1 MNNQTNT
8 CNDIYCNGK
17 MVDWAMSSTFS
28 KETEKAVL
36 VRVYFTQEK
45 SACYNREVWIP
56 KSLLVIDRPNLA
68 AHLPAWFV
76 SKNIEPI
83 CR

>member
-1 MNNQTNT
+1 MNTVT
-8 CNDIYCNGK
+8 CLHIYCNDK
-17 MVDWAMSSTFS
+17 MVDWAINPTPV
-28 KETEKAVL
+28 KETEKAVMH
-36 VRVYFTQEK
+36 RVYFTQEG

-56 KSLLVIDRPNLA
+56 KSLLKIDVENLA

-83 CR
+83 AA